1 MYFGA
6 SVNEEGKREEVYY
19 ALVMNEEPKRNI
31 LNI

>member
-19 ALVMNEEPKRNI
+19 ALVMNEEQSAI
-31 LNI
+31 F